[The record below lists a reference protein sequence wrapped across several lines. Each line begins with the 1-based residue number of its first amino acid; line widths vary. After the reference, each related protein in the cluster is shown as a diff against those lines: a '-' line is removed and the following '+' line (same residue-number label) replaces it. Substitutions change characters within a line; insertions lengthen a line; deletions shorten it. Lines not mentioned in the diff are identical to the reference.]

1 MRHQTKQSILSLIAV
16 VMVAILPLSCTS
28 SDNPVEPKSPTHSPA
43 PASSG
48 PTDPEVISFVNL
60 VNSYRASKGLS
71 VLVWDGRV
79 AAVAQ
84 AHSQD
89 MIDRNYFG
97 HTDPDGL
104 TPPDRLRA
112 AGIVFTDWGENIAG
126 NAWTGADVFQRWI
139 NSPGHLANIEFPNF
153 THHGVGLVDGMWT
166 HMFVNENTGSAAV
179 ISTTA
184 KSEPS
189 K

>member
-1 MRHQTKQSILSLIAV
+1 MSPPHRRSILSLIAV
-16 VMVAILPLSCTS
+16 VIVAILPLSCTS
-28 SDNPVEPKSPTHSPA
+28 ASSPVAPKSPVSPVS
-43 PASSG
+43 SSG
-48 PTDPEVISFVNL
+48 PTDPEVISFVTQLNA
-60 VNSYRASKGLS
+60 YRASKGLS
-71 VLVWDGRV
+71 VLIWDSRV

-126 NAWTGADVFQRWI
+126 NAWTGTEVLQRWL

-153 THHGVGLVDGMWT
+153 THHGVGLVSGMWT
-166 HMFVNENTGSAAV
+166 HMFVNENTGSSAV
-179 ISTTA
+179 ISTN
-184 KSEPS
+184 SS
-189 K
+189 KTQPPK